1 MSPLSASYL
10 AGREPAN
17 KQVSPPTGSGHYERD
32 DNVPLTCQPLY
43 VIKKS
48 WADVP
53 ANVTNG
59 IVTSHAGASSAGTT
73 TKTPNGS
80 LASSGVATLTPAR
93 NVVITVT
100 HSSSVVAMSGTITG
114 KRFGRAVTEAW
125 SVSAGTTS
133 KTFTGA
139 VAFDTV
145 TSITEVVA
153 ANASANTVIMGTGKV
168 LGLDFK
174 CAFVQPVAESE
185 DGAAPTTGALVK
197 ASSSANADARG
208 TYAPNSA
215 PNGSLD
221 FEVAY
226 LAEDLSTIY

>member
-1 MSPLSASYL
+1 MSPLSSSYL
-10 AGREPAN
+10 SGRIPSNALVN
-17 KQVSPPTGSGHYERD
+17 PPTASGQFERD
-32 DNVPLTCQPLY
+32 DNVELTCQPLR

-48 WADVP
+48 WTDVP

-59 IVTSHAGASSAGTT
+59 IVTSHAGAGAAGTT
-73 TKTPNGS
+73 TKTPNGA
-80 LASSGVATLTPAR
+80 LASGGVATLTPAR

-100 HSSSVVAMSGTITG
+100 HGSSVVAMSGTITG
-114 KRFGRAVTEAW
+114 TRMGRAITEAW
-125 SVSAGTTS
+125 SVTAGTTS

-145 TSITEVVA
+145 TSITETVA
-153 ANASANTVIMGTGKV
+153 ADASTNTIIMGTGKV

-174 CAFVQPVAESE
+174 CAFVQPVAEAE
-185 DGAAPTTGALVK
+185 DGAAPTAGTLVA
-197 ASSSANADARG
+197 ASTSANADPRG

-215 PNGSLD
+215 PNASKD
-221 FEVAY
+221 FAVAY